1 MSMREHV
8 VEQQA
13 GWTSRERAV
22 LKSVGAALFAFL
34 TILGAHIRIPL
45 PFTPVPMTLQ
55 TLFVPLAGAILG
67 AYWGTTSMLLY
78 LVLGAFGLDAFAGG
92 SGGAAF
98 VFAPTAGYLV
108 GFVLSSAMVG
118 WITTHNPS
126 KGIAFLALVLGHVII
141 FTCGVM
147 GLMVNAH
154 FAFPEAFAK
163 GVLPFLVGD
172 SLKIVASFL
181 FLLSYRTVRKTLG
194 L

>member
-1 MSMREHV
+1 MSVREQAL
-8 VEQQA
+8 EQV

-55 TLFVPLAGAILG
+55 TLFVPLAGAVLG
-67 AYWGTTSMLLY
+67 AYWGTASMLLY
-78 LVLGAFGLDAFAGG
+78 LVLGAFGLDAFAGS
-92 SGGAAF
+92 SGGASF

-108 GFVLSSAMVG
+108 GFVLSSAAVG
-118 WITTHNPS
+118 WITTRNPS
-126 KGIAFLALVLGHVII
+126 KRIALLSLALGHLII
-141 FTCGVM
+141 FTCGVA
-147 GLMVNAH
+147 GLMVNGHLALS
-154 FAFPEAFAK
+154 EAFAK

-172 SLKIVASFL
+172 SLKILVSFL